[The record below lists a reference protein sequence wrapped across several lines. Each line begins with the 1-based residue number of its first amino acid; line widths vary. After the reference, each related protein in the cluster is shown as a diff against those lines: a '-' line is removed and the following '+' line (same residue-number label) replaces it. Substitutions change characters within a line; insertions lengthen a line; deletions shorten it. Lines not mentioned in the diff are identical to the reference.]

1 MNFINQLK
9 NNESVVIKRRIYGLV
24 FILFASALIGV
35 SAAQEIYQSEPT
47 SISATE
53 QQ

>member
-35 SAAQEIYQSEPT
+35 SAAQEIYQSAPT
-47 SISATE
+47 TITTME
-53 QQ
+53 QE